1 MGGKQLFKGVEIQTD
16 LPTDVFKEQL
26 FSLTEVPPERQKV
39 MIPRSGQLKDGT
51 SWDNYKIKEGM
62 TIMLVGSVGDI
73 KAPEEKTVFIEDLP
87 NQENIMAEH
96 SLGLVNTGNTCYLN
110 SSIQALS
117 VVEPLREALVEYGK
131 REYGESLPRQLG
143 TLMRTL
149 QNKEEALLPLSRFL
163 LEFRSAYPQFAE
175 QSPDGGGYMQQ
186 DAEEAFSLLLQ
197 SMQSV
202 RGKNENIV
210 DELFGGEFMVNS
222 ICTENPDEPNDV
234 AVEPF
239 HKLSVHIEA
248 DTNFL
253 QSALK
258 NRMTEHITKA
268 SPSLGRDA
276 VYEKSRKI
284 SQLPSYLNLQFVR
297 FFWRQDKNLRAKI
310 CKPVGFSFRL
320 DLFEF
325 CTEELQ
331 QKLAPKRAALL
342 QAEEELLQK
351 KKDALH
357 NPKKEE
363 EKEDVKMEE
372 AESAVTEVVRE
383 NDTGLYDL
391 VAVVS
396 HRGRSAD
403 GGHYVAWVKQSE
415 DKWLLYDDDVVSPVT
430 GEEVK
435 KLTGHGGAD
444 WHIAY
449 LCVYQSVRS
458 DSVSS
463 K

>member
-1 MGGKQLFKGVEIQTD
+1 MV
-16 LPTDVFKEQL
+16 
-26 FSLTEVPPERQKV
+26 
-39 MIPRSGQLKDGT
+39 
-51 SWDNYKIKEGM
+51 
-62 TIMLVGSVGDI
+62 
-73 KAPEEKTVFIEDLP
+73 
-87 NQENIMAEH
+87 EH

-117 VVEPLREALVEYGK
+117 VVEPLRQSLIEYGNQQSGDPVSRRLGSLMKTLHNKDEALV
-131 REYGESLPRQLG
+131 
-143 TLMRTL
+143 
-149 QNKEEALLPLSRFL
+149 PLSRFL

-197 SMQSV
+197 SMQTI
-202 RGKNENIV
+202 RGKNDNIV
-210 DELFGGEFMVNS
+210 DELFGGEFLVNTV
-222 ICTENPDEPNDV
+222 CTENPDEPNEV
-234 AVEPF
+234 SVEPF

-258 NRMTEHITKA
+258 NRMMEHITKA

-276 VYEKSRKI
+276 IYEKSRKI
-284 SQLPSYLNLQFVR
+284 SQLPGYLNLQFVR

-310 CKPVGFSFRL
+310 CKPVEFSFRL
-320 DLFEF
+320 DLYEF

-331 QKLAPKRAALL
+331 QQLAPKRAAL
-342 QAEEELLQK
+342 QKAEDDLMQK

-357 NPKKEE
+357 NPQKEE
-363 EKEDVKMEE
+363 ENEGDVKMEDASEPAE
-372 AESAVTEVVRE
+372 AEAILE

-415 DKWLLYDDDVVSPVT
+415 DKWLLYDDDVVSPVS
-430 GEEVK
+430 GEDVK

-458 DSVSS
+458 DSIISE
-463 K
+463 